1 MTTARVVHIM
11 SYVPLFG
18 AHFFQRELRSFCFV
32 PFAAVCLLS
41 ALYVG
46 LFLPETKGKS
56 LSAITSEFHK
66 LNFKS
71 QEEKCGTQAQYRL
84 AEVRLSTDL

>member
-1 MTTARVVHIM
+1 MNQ
-11 SYVPLFG
+11 SDSFLLSSLS
-18 AHFFQRELRSFCFV
+18 QSELSEYCFV
-32 PFAAVCLLS
+32 PFGAVCLLS

-66 LNFKS
+66 LNFKGEDKRKES
-71 QEEKCGTQAQYRL
+71 QTQAQYQL
-84 AEVRLSTDL
+84 GEVCLSTAL

>member
-1 MTTARVVHIM
+1 MASARVLPVM
-11 SYVPLFG
+11 SYL
-18 AHFFQRELRSFCFV
+18 HLLCTSLLQRELSEFCFV
-32 PFAAVCLLS
+32 PFAVVCLLS

-56 LSAITSEFHK
+56 LSAITSEFHR
-66 LNFKS
+66 LNFKG
-71 QEEKCGTQAQYRL
+71 QEEKCGSQAQYRL

>member
-1 MTTARVVHIM
+1 MLCFLLQ
-11 SYVPLFG
+11 S
-18 AHFFQRELRSFCFV
+18 ELSEFCFV
-32 PFAAVCLLS
+32 PFGAVCLLS

-71 QEEKCGTQAQYRL
+71 QDKKCESQAQYQL
-84 AEVRLSTDL
+84 GEVCLSTAL

>member
-1 MTTARVVHIM
+1 M
-11 SYVPLFG
+11 SDLHPLC
-18 AHFFQRELRSFCFV
+18 ASLLQRELSEFCFV

-56 LSAITSEFHK
+56 LSAITSEFHR
-66 LNFKS
+66 LNFKG
-71 QEEKCGTQAQYRL
+71 QEEKCGSQAQYRL